1 MGGMRPDARNKRG
14 HESDSTEDEDDLAKF
29 REAAVAVTPLP
40 THPSDKL
47 FGPLGISF
55 SHSGTYSVM
64 LAFTLARFRPR
75 GPFFIQSAIRYLN
88 SHIPLK
94 PVECVH
100 KQARSGPVIH
110 VSPKLV
116 AHLERLS
123 LVDFSNE
130 EGVRRLEEAIR
141 FAQPLQQVDT
151 TGIEPMTSVL
161 EEETLRLRADIEQQ
175 DNSKADILANAKEV
189 EEDFFVAPPGNIPLE
204 VTENKYD
211 NAVDKLLQG
220 HWLKRAQTQGTFTL
234 GVNGHQLQENLMA
247 RYKASLETF
256 VSLDD
261 HHCPCEDNVITLN
274 DTTIRVES
282 PVVRSC
288 QVNFQ
293 RDNPDKWKWRY
304 NDFLRVRRRFWKNFL
319 VDPASVQV
327 REESPTSDA
336 PKASISCNFE
346 GLNLGLSSLAS
357 STEPLERMDLI
368 EPDKLALSTN
378 LDMATLTLLLDSVRT
393 RQFIPSTRIAL
404 HTQLAPFQTAFVVQN
419 PSADLVDLQE
429 LLTILAQEKGIRV
442 FNEASNDH
450 LADLFGIP
458 YQVVLTENS
467 LSTGVVLLRDSV
479 TCWYEEIH
487 VAHVVRRLVQI
498 YQERDCPDSWSE
510 MKQDYFP
517 DRAFVL
523 KSK

>member
-1 MGGMRPDARNKRG
+1 M
-14 HESDSTEDEDDLAKF
+14 LAK
-29 REAAVAVTPLP
+29 
-40 THPSDKL
+40 
-47 FGPLGISF
+47 
-55 SHSGTYSVM
+55 
-64 LAFTLARFRPR
+64 
-75 GPFFIQSAIRYLN
+75 
-88 SHIPLK
+88 
-94 PVECVH
+94 
-100 KQARSGPVIH
+100 
-110 VSPKLV
+110 
-116 AHLERLS
+116 
-123 LVDFSNE
+123 
-130 EGVRRLEEAIR
+130 
-141 FAQPLQQVDT
+141 
-151 TGIEPMTSVL
+151 
-161 EEETLRLRADIEQQ
+161 
-175 DNSKADILANAKEV
+175 
-189 EEDFFVAPPGNIPLE
+189 
-204 VTENKYD
+204 
-211 NAVDKLLQG
+211 AVDKLLQG